1 MPSFPQQY
9 DYVDSGRFHYG
20 YDREEYP
27 HYEQQHDNGGVM
39 SPCVQPHSRT
49 ISRPRVGMACEH
61 CRKSRKVRCD
71 GKQPSCGLCSR
82 LAHVTCVYVKVTPE
96 QNASGTY
103 RSGAGFSSSV
113 IDDINTQRASGIPN
127 APALPQ
133 TGTVLQSNQPQ
144 QPSSGYFY
152 DGRYQAAPGTST
164 GANAIFNVGAGIK
177 GSSRRPSV
185 MAPYARKQS
194 FEAASVITTAGVA
207 GGLNILTPHLNTNTT
222 SYYTN
227 STFRTPITEP
237 QPERSMSAFTP
248 PPCLVEYQTSSPI
261 HTPTATPTRPQSAL
275 LAHHQQQ
282 CLSCSPTTTATSPSY
297 LTNLPSLERAP
308 SRTDSCSVAS
318 PETSPHHAEDSAT
331 VWGGEQ
337 KKQYWGGSQQN
348 WDSQAAAAGEE
359 VASWASQVNPG
370 GNGKAWDP
378 VVSHYLQQPSHSPI

>member
-61 CRKSRKVRCD
+61 CRKRKVRCD

-248 PPCLVEYQTSSPI
+248 QPCLVEYQTSSPI
-261 HTPTATPTRPQSAL
+261 HTPTATPTRPQSA
-275 LAHHQQQ
+275 
-282 CLSCSPTTTATSPSY
+282 
-297 LTNLPSLERAP
+297 
-308 SRTDSCSVAS
+308 TDSCSVAS

>member
-61 CRKSRKVRCD
+61 CRKK
-71 GKQPSCGLCSR
+71 
-82 LAHVTCVYVKVTPE
+82 
-96 QNASGTY
+96 SGTY

-237 QPERSMSAFTP
+237 QPERS
-248 PPCLVEYQTSSPI
+248 I
-261 HTPTATPTRPQSAL
+261 
-275 LAHHQQQ
+275 
-282 CLSCSPTTTATSPSY
+282 
-297 LTNLPSLERAP
+297 
-308 SRTDSCSVAS
+308 TDSCSVAS

>member
-1 MPSFPQQY
+1 MSSFPHQY

-27 HYEQQHDNGGVM
+27 HYEQQHDNGGVTP
-39 SPCVQPHSRT
+39 PCVQPYSRT
-49 ISRPRVGMACEH
+49 ISRPRVGIACEH
-61 CRKSRKVRCD
+61 CRKS
-71 GKQPSCGLCSR
+71 
-82 LAHVTCVYVKVTPE
+82 
-96 QNASGTY
+96 
-103 RSGAGFSSSV
+103 GAGFASSA
-113 IDDINTQRASGIPN
+113 IDDINTQRASGMPN

-164 GANAIFNVGAGIK
+164 GANAIFDVGAGIK
-177 GSSRRPSV
+177 GSSRRPYRYDPIPND
-185 MAPYARKQS
+185 ANTLP
-194 FEAASVITTAGVA
+194 VA
-207 GGLNILTPHLNTNTT
+207 GRLNILTPHLNTNTT

-237 QPERSMSAFTP
+237 QPERYMSAFAP
-248 PPCLVEYQTSSPI
+248 QPCLVDYQTSSPI
-261 HTPTATPTRPQSAL
+261 HTATATATRTQSASGAGVYFDHPNRGVEGFHPPSGSSSSL

-282 CLSCSPTTTATSPSY
+282 YLQSCSPTSSVTSPSY

-308 SRTDSCSVAS
+308 SSTDSRSAAS
-318 PETSPHHAEDSAT
+318 PETSPHHAENSAT

-378 VVSHYLQQPSHSPI
+378 VVLHYLQQPSHSPL